1 MIKLVLGSMCILC
14 ASVHKGTGVL
24 SASELFTLS
33 KVDQTSSPPVVL
45 DTIMLEKGVVLC
57 SIQFSVTTSA

>member
-24 SASELFTLS
+24 SARELFTLS

>member
-45 DTIMLEKGVVLC
+45 DTMLEKGVVLC